1 MTNSDDNLT
10 KNQRREAAREKAKQL
25 REQQRK
31 KEKRGRLILQGSLIL
46 VAVAIIAGVSLII
59 VNAIRPA
66 GPGPANM
73 ASDGILIQGENL
85 EAVQTPGLEPGEE
98 PAPTQ
103 ASADAN
109 TIDIRV
115 YLDYLCPFC
124 AQFEEANNQQLE
136 TFLRSG
142 AATLEIHPIAILN
155 NNSMGSQY
163 STRAANAAACVANY
177 SPNSFFDFNQ
187 LMFENQ
193 PEEGTTGLTDE
204 QLVGITQEAGVESA
218 SDIEECITDQTYR
231 SWVLAATQRALDDI
245 PDSDVEDGLTG
256 TPTVI
261 VNGSKYNGAPDDA
274 EAFAQFVLAANGQA
288 FTESESSPSPSPSP
302 EG

>member
-1 MTNSDDNLT
+1 MTHGDDTLS

-25 REQQRK
+25 RDQQRK
-31 KEKRGRLILQGSLIL
+31 KERRGRLVLQSSLIL
-46 VAVAIIAGVSLII
+46 VAVAIVAGVSLII

-85 EAVQTPGLEPGEE
+85 EAVPTEGLAPEEE
-98 PAPTQ
+98 PVVTSPSPDTG
-103 ASADAN
+103 

-115 YLDYLCPFC
+115 YVDYLCPFC
-124 AQFEEANNQQLE
+124 AQFEEANSDQIE

-177 SPNSFFDFNQ
+177 SPNSFFAFNN

-204 QLVGITQEAGVESA
+204 QIVGITEQAGVERA
-218 SDIEECITDQTYR
+218 SDVADCVTEQTYR
-231 SWVLAATQRALDDI
+231 SWVLAATQRALEDI
-245 PDSDVEDGLTG
+245 PDSDVADGLTG

-261 VNGSKYNGAPDDA
+261 VSGNKYNGAPDDA
-274 EAFAQFVLAANGQA
+274 DAFAQFVLQANGEA
-288 FTESESSPSPSPSP
+288 FTESSSPSPSPA
-302 EG
+302 G